1 VVTRVF
7 VWLLGCSV
15 WLSGYYE
22 FVVYTILGG
31 CQAGMWLLVCLCG
44 YLLEYSGWL
53 SSSYVATRTFVWL
66 QGCSVWLPGYYKIVV
81 YTVLG
86 GCQAGMWLLECD
98 C

>member
-1 VVTRVF
+1 VVTRVFVWLLGCSVWLSGYYEFVVYTIFGWLSSWYVVTRVF

-44 YLLEYSGWL
+44 Y
-53 SSSYVATRTFVWL
+53 
-66 QGCSVWLPGYYKIVV
+66 
-81 YTVLG
+81 
-86 GCQAGMWLLECD
+86 
-98 C
+98 